1 MCSQAEGP
9 RACWP
14 LVTAGKTHAHL
25 RKESTDESWPPAAH
39 SSHPSLCQCVQLL
52 EWCPSRAGWVSL
64 NRFTDP
70 HPVFSGNLPTVT
82 ATPRNMLW
90 QLSKAHLSLVHLTT
104 QLNYHRGDN
113 KRCPP
118 LSLGEGTISFS
129 NVPSC
134 HHQHI
139 SIIISRSLHHLLL
152 LYRFRV
158 LELKMVHT
166 EKGVEMLSL
175 QQDTTVSS
183 IHSW

>member
-1 MCSQAEGP
+1 M
-9 RACWP
+9 
-14 LVTAGKTHAHL
+14 
-25 RKESTDESWPPAAH
+25 
-39 SSHPSLCQCVQLL
+39 LL
-52 EWCPSRAGWVSL
+52 
-64 NRFTDP
+64 
-70 HPVFSGNLPTVT
+70 
-82 ATPRNMLW
+82 
-90 QLSKAHLSLVHLTT
+90 QLSEAHLSLVHLTI

-129 NVPSC
+129 SVPSC